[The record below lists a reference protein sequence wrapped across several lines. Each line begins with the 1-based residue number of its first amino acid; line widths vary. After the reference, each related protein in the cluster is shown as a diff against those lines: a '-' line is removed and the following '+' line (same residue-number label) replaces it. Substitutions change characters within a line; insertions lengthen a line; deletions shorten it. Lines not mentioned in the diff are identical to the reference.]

1 MATKKSPAKPKDDMS
16 VQGELDTTY
25 LTHQRG
31 MFTSG
36 LAAQIKA
43 DAYMVWAAIKTH
55 SDFETGE
62 CWPGIRQL
70 MEITGMGTDQVQRAI
85 KKLEESH
92 LLRVNRGS
100 GKRPNVYVPRER
112 LDVRVGSRI
121 ICTIVIDYVPL
132 TMRERLA
139 KLKAA
144 AMAGDLSDKDV
155 WADVELIP
163 GPGMVLDA
171 EKGTFGTTMRA
182 DEVTAPT
189 VSVTAARDRLRD
201 IAEEM
206 RKSLPKK

>member
-1 MATKKSPAKPKDDMS
+1 MATRKQKDDMA

-43 DAYMVWAAIKTH
+43 DAYMVWTAIKAH

-70 MEITGMGTDQVQRAI
+70 MQMTGMGTDQVQRSI
-85 KKLEESH
+85 KKLEDAH
-92 LLRVNRGS
+92 LLRVKRGG

-112 LDVRVGSRI
+112 LDVKVGSRT

-171 EKGTFGTTMRA
+171 EKGTFGSSMRA
-182 DEVTAPT
+182 DEVSEPT

-201 IAEEM
+201 IADEM
-206 RKSLPKK
+206 RKNLPKK